1 VRYYV
6 CGQAE
11 HERFEKALIGRI
23 MIYDNEV
30 EILLVEDNMSDAE
43 LTSGP

>member
-1 VRYYV
+1 
-6 CGQAE
+6 
-11 HERFEKALIGRI
+11 

-43 LTSGP
+43 LTSGPWRKIAWPINSFI